1 MNNFSLF
8 IIGLMM
14 LVFAGMFHIY
24 RHGRAMEKAPP
35 PLPPKP
41 AIQPKAPSPLPQTS
55 YPTTYTVEPS
65 VAEPL
70 APQQAQ
76 KTQPSIGS
84 SQNTKSSSLRT
95 GGNADNSASKPVGA
109 SQDTISST
117 KADNIDKSRNDRV
130 D

>member
-55 YPTTYTVEPS
+55 QAAYIAEPS
-65 VAEPL
+65 VTKPL

-76 KTQPSIGS
+76 KVKPSIGS
-84 SQNTKSSSLRT
+84 QITKTSSSVSGGQTASSVSQNAGTSKDINSS
-95 GGNADNSASKPVGA
+95 AEPDNLGKP
-109 SQDTISST
+109 
-117 KADNIDKSRNDRV
+117 RNTRAG
-130 D
+130 